1 MRRAAIS
8 MVALVMLLSCAAPA
22 SAAPPVL
29 GAVSATNI
37 QGVSA
42 LLKGTVD
49 PQGLPASYWFE
60 YGTAANFAG
69 AAKTAAGSAGSGSG
83 AEPARATLA
92 GLQPSTT
99 YFYRLVANST
109 GGTTSG
115 STGAGTAGSFTTTQG
130 FDFKPGTDGFAVAA
144 RADGGDAATLA
155 GSHPYQLDFSLRFN
169 QGGEFEGQP
178 GVAFP
183 DGDLRDLRIDLP
195 AGLIFNPNALDK
207 CSAVDFHVPRASPFE
222 QSLSGESCP
231 DKSQVGTI
239 ELNTSIGGGQ
249 TRRFGIFNLDPAP
262 GVTAQLGAA
271 PFGEPIVFDLLLR
284 SGPDGSYALSIEV
297 ADFPQALDVSGM
309 SLALWGV
316 PWGASHDGERGSCLN
331 ESEPSFP
338 WCKSSAGEPSASPP
352 QAYLTMPGTCSP
364 ALSFTAS
371 ASAWQQPTQVFAAA
385 ANLDSGGLPA
395 PVSQCAAIPFA
406 PVSQGLLT
414 TTKAS
419 TSSGYN
425 FQLTNDNVG
434 LLAPASRAPS
444 PTGRAVVT
452 LPAGTTINPSV
463 GAGLGVCA
471 PNEYAAETVFN
482 GEGAGC
488 PNASKIGDFSVR
500 SPLFDGL
507 FGGAIYLA
515 KPFDNPFASLIAV
528 YLVAKLPE
536 RGMMIKVAGKIAPD
550 PRDGSITAIFDG
562 LPQLPYSDL
571 NLTFRSGQRA
581 FLISPARCGA
591 ANTQVQMSPWSGG
604 DPVTSANAT
613 QITSGIDAGPCP
625 PPGAPPF
632 APDAITGGV
641 NSNVG
646 SYTPYY
652 VHLIRRDTEQEIT
665 SYSLVLP
672 EGITGKLAG
681 IPFCPNAAIEA
692 ARRRSGVEEANSPS
706 CPAASQVGRTLIGY
720 GVGAALT
727 YATGRIY
734 LAGPYHGA
742 PLSLVTVNSAT
753 VGPFDLG
760 TIVVRSAFQVD
771 PYTAQLRID
780 SRASDPI
787 PHIIDGV
794 PLHLRDVRVYVDR
807 YRFTHNPS
815 SCEASQLV
823 STLTGSG
830 ASFATPADDST
841 AVVTKHFQLLN
852 CLTLGFRPKLG
863 IRLRG
868 GSRRGAYPSLRATFA
883 SRGPQDSNLKRIEVV
898 MPHSEFLAQN
908 HIRDVCTRRQF
919 DVGNCPGGS
928 VYGRAVAY
936 TPLFDEPLRGNVY
949 LRSSSNRLPD
959 LVADLYSGAVRI
971 IIEGKIGPSKSGGI
985 RAFFDNL
992 PDEPLDRFTMT
1003 LAGGKRGLLTNS
1015 ANICHSPPLASVK
1028 GLAQNNRGAIFTTVL
1043 RGQCKKDV
1051 RHRGHRGQRR
1061 AKR

>member
-1 MRRAAIS
+1 MRRVAIAIGTLAA
-8 MVALVMLLSCAAPA
+8 VLLPAAPA
-22 SAAPPVL
+22 AAAPPAL
-29 GAVSATNI
+29 GAVAVTNV
-37 QGVSA
+37 QAVSA

-49 PQGLPASYWFE
+49 PQGLPTTYWFE
-60 YGTAANFAG
+60 YGTAPNFAA
-69 AAKTAAGSAGSGSG
+69 AAKTTVASVGSG
-83 AEPARATLA
+83 AGAQPARAAIA

-99 YFYRLVANST
+99 YFYRLVASST
-109 GGTTSG
+109 GGTTTG

-130 FDFKPGTDGFAVAA
+130 FGFKPDTAGFAVSA
-144 RADGGDAATLA
+144 RADGGEPATLA
-155 GSHPYQLDFSLRFN
+155 GSHPYQLDFTLGFR

-183 DGDLRDLRIDLP
+183 DGDLRDLRIEMP
-195 AGLIFNPNALDK
+195 PGLILNPNALEK
-207 CSAVDFHVPRASPFE
+207 CSGADFNTPRVSPFE
-222 QSLSGESCP
+222 TSLSGESCP
-231 DKSQVGTI
+231 GKSQAGTI
-239 ELNTSIGGGQ
+239 EVKTSLGGGQ
-249 TRRFGIFNLDPAP
+249 ALRFGLFNLDPAP
-262 GVTAQLGAA
+262 GVPAQLAAA
-271 PFGEPIVFDLLLR
+271 PFGEPVVLDAGLR
-284 SGPDGSYALSIEV
+284 AGADGTYVLTLEAS
-297 ADFPQALDVSGM
+297 DFPQTFDVSGIDI
-309 SLALWGV
+309 ALWGV
-316 PWGASHDGERGSCLN
+316 PWGASHNGERGNCLN
-331 ESEPSFP
+331 EAEPAFP
-338 WCKSSAGEPSASPP
+338 WCKASAGEPGANPP
-352 QAYLTMPGTCSP
+352 QAYLTMPGTCSSS
-364 ALSFTAS
+364 LSFTAT
-371 ASAWQQPTQVFAAA
+371 ASAWQQPTQASAVA
-385 ANLDSGGLPA
+385 ANLDSLGEPA
-395 PVSQCAAIPFA
+395 PVDQCTVIPFN
-406 PVSQGLLT
+406 PKSKGLLT
-414 TTKAS
+414 TSKAS
-419 TSSGYN
+419 TASGYN
-425 FQLTNDNVG
+425 FQLTNDNAG

-444 PTGRAVVT
+444 PTKGAVVK

-471 PNEYAAETVFN
+471 PSQYAAETAFSAQ
-482 GEGAGC
+482 GAGC
-488 PNASKIGDFSVR
+488 PNAAKIGDFEVR
-500 SPLFDGL
+500 SPLFDDL
-507 FGGAIYLA
+507 FEGAVYLA
-515 KPFDNPFASLIAV
+515 KPYENPFGSLVAV
-528 YLVAKLPE
+528 YLIARLPE
-536 RGMMIKVAGKIAPD
+536 RGVIVKLAGKIVPD
-550 PRDGSITAIFDG
+550 PGDGTITAIFDG
-562 LPQLPYSDL
+562 LPQLPYTDL
-571 NLTFRSGQRA
+571 NLTFRAGQRA
-581 FLISPARCGA
+581 FLITPAQCGPA
-591 ANTQVQMSPWSGG
+591 STQIQMSPWSGG
-604 DPVTSANAT
+604 NPVTSANAAE
-613 QITSGIDAGPCP
+613 ITSGIDFGPCP
-625 PPGAPPF
+625 APGAPPF

-652 VHLIRRDTEQEIT
+652 VHLSRRDTEQEIT

-672 EGITGKLAG
+672 KGITGKLAG
-681 IPFCPNAAIEA
+681 IPFCSEAAIDASRANSGVAEA
-692 ARRRSGVEEANSPS
+692 ANPS
-706 CPAASQVGRTLIGY
+706 CPAASQVGRTLTGY

-727 YATGRIY
+727 YASGRIY

-794 PLHLRDVRVYVDR
+794 PLHLRDVRIYVDR
-807 YRFTHNPS
+807 YQFTHNPS
-815 SCEASQLV
+815 SCEASQLI

-852 CLTLGFRPKLG
+852 CLTLGFQPKLG

-908 HIRDVCTRRQF
+908 HIREVCTRRQF
-919 DVGNCPGGS
+919 DVGKCPDGS

-971 IIEGKIGPSKSGGI
+971 IVEGKIGPSKSGGI

-1003 LAGGKRGLLTNS
+1003 LNGGKRGLLTNS

-1051 RHRGHRGQRR
+1051 RHERHRDHGR
-1061 AKR
+1061 AER